1 MLSQEFKETDQEIDV
16 RTATKG
22 YIEIPFED
30 CLALRIMIS
39 KKLENLIYT
48 TMDGYKNNFKGMYMC
63 KSWVPQR
70 LTQDLYN
77 GVD

>member
-1 MLSQEFKETDQEIDV
+1 MHLPKEVRLIKCTLLLSQEFKETDQEIDV
-16 RTATKG
+16 RTATEG

-48 TMDGYKNNFKGMYMC
+48 TMDGYKKNFKGMYMC
-63 KSWVPQR
+63 KS
-70 LTQDLYN
+70 
-77 GVD
+77 